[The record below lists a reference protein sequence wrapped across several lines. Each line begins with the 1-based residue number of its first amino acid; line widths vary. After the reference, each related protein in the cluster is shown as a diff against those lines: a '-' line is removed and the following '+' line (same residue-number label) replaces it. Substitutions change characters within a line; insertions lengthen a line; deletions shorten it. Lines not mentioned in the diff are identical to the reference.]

1 MAWQK
6 YLLAFVITAAIFGT
20 AFYLTNRLDQS
31 RLADIRTTQ
40 EAISIDIL
48 STETQF
54 ELLGQLN
61 CSEISQNPVLSDELN
76 NLASRLSVAESNLGA
91 DNPEVIQ
98 IKKQYSLLQIKD
110 YLLMRQISEKCPKVK
125 PVFILYFYSND
136 GTCEDCRTQG
146 DVLTYL
152 RQTYPSLRV
161 YSFDYHLELG
171 ALETLITLNQINAY
185 QLPAMVVNGRAPAYG
200 FKNLQDMQKLVPELK
215 TLATSTAQTAATST
229 R

>member
-6 YLLAFVITAAIFGT
+6 YLLAFTITAAIFGT
-20 AFYLTNRLDQS
+20 AFYLTSRLDAR

-54 ELLGQLN
+54 ELLGNLD
-61 CSEISQNPVLSDELN
+61 CAAISQNPVLSDELN
-76 NLASRLSVAESNLGA
+76 NLASRLSVAEQNLGQ
-91 DNPEVIQ
+91 DNPEVTQ
-98 IKKQYSLLQIKD
+98 LKKQYSLLEIKD
-110 YLLMRQISEKCPKVK
+110 YLLMRQISAKCPKVK
-125 PVFILYFYSND
+125 PVFILYFYSNEGD
-136 GTCEDCRTQG
+136 CPDCRSQG

-152 RQTYPSLRV
+152 RSTYPTLRV
-161 YSFDYHLELG
+161 YSFDYNLELG
-171 ALETLITLNQINAY
+171 ALKTLVTLNQINGY
-185 QLPAMVVNGRAPAYG
+185 QLPSMVIGNRPPAYG

-215 TLATSTAQTAATST
+215 TLATSTQQTATST

>member
-20 AFYLTNRLDQS
+20 AFYLTNRLDAR

-54 ELLGQLN
+54 ELLGNLD
-61 CSEISQNPVLSDELN
+61 CAAISRNPVLSDELN
-76 NLASRLSVAESNLGA
+76 NLAGRLSVAEGNLGT
-91 DNPEVIQ
+91 DNQEVTQ
-98 IKKQYSLLQIKD
+98 LKKQYSLLEIKD
-110 YLLMRQISEKCPKVK
+110 YLLMKQISEKCPKVK
-125 PVFILYFYSND
+125 PVFILYFYSNQ
-136 GTCEDCRTQG
+136 GDCQDCGRQG

-152 RQTYPSLRV
+152 RATYPELRV
-161 YSFDYHLELG
+161 YSFDYNLELG
-171 ALETLITLNQINAY
+171 ALKTLVSLNQINGY
-185 QLPAMVVNGRAPAYG
+185 QLPAMVIGNRPVVYG
-200 FKNLQDMQKLVPELK
+200 FKNLADMQKLVPELK
-215 TLATSTAQTAATST
+215 TLATSTQQTATST

>member
-6 YLLAFVITAAIFGT
+6 YLLAFIITAAIFGT
-20 AFYLTNRLDQS
+20 AFYITNRLDAK

-54 ELLGQLN
+54 ELLGNLN

-76 NLASRLSVAESNLGA
+76 NLASRLSVAEGNLGS

-110 YLLMRQISEKCPKVK
+110 YLLMKQIGEKCPKVK
-125 PVFILYFYSND
+125 PVFILYFYSNQGD
-136 GTCEDCRTQG
+136 CEDCGRQG

-152 RQTYPSLRV
+152 RQTYPTLRV
-161 YSFDYHLELG
+161 YSFDYNLDLG
-171 ALETLITLNQINAY
+171 ALKTLITLNQINGY
-185 QLPAMVVNGRAPAYG
+185 QLPSMVVNGRAPAYG
-200 FKNLQDMQKLVPELK
+200 FKDLKAMEKLVPELK
-215 TLATSTAQTAATST
+215 TLATSTPAAATST